1 LNVASGYA
9 QQGDICPGQLEPI
22 SKLFLVVFA
31 LSCLGFF
38 CGPMLDLASSWK
50 NHVPTGGFVILAS
63 LTIGAG
69 VTLFTTFEGTSQSE
83 AVYASIIAGGWL
95 AG

>member
-1 LNVASGYA
+1 
-9 QQGDICPGQLEPI
+9 
-22 SKLFLVVFA
+22 
-31 LSCLGFF
+31 
-38 CGPMLDLASSWK
+38 MLDLASSWK
-50 NHVPTGGFVILAS
+50 DHVPTGGFVMLAS

-95 AG
+95 AGWLDTTTMTILSCHHFSLLVVAAS